1 MKKYSPRLKQR
12 YIQEIK
18 LSLKNKLNIK
28 NQMDIPNLS
37 KIILNMG
44 IGDAKDNKNSLEAAV
59 QELSIISG
67 QKAVKTFS
75 TKAISNFKIREND
88 PVGVKVTLRSNN
100 MWEFLDRFIS
110 IVSPRIR
117 DFQGLASKGFDGR
130 GNYNFGLTE
139 QIVFPEID
147 YDKVN
152 SIRGMNIT
160 IVTSTNN
167 DMHSYELLHSLGMP
181 IKEKNK

>member
-1 MKKYSPRLKQR
+1 MSKYSPRLREK
-12 YIQEIK
+12 YNKEIK
-18 LSLKNKLNIK
+18 INLKEKLNIS
-28 NQMDIPNLS
+28 NSMNIPNLS
-37 KIILNMG
+37 KISLNMG

-59 QELSIISG
+59 QELTTITG

-75 TKAISNFKIREND
+75 KKSISNFKVREKD
-88 PVGVKVTLRSNN
+88 PVGVRVTLRSNV

-117 DFQGLASKGFDGR
+117 DFQGLPSKGFDGN

-147 YDKVN
+147 YDKIN

-160 IVTSTNN
+160 IVTTTIN
-167 DMHSYELLHSLGMP
+167 DKHSLELLKSLGMP
-181 IKEKNK
+181 IKGEK